1 MRFEALKEEVNM
13 LTTEENERL
22 TRVGRGTPMGEL
34 VRRFWLPFLLDS
46 DLSGPD
52 CPPVRVTLLG
62 ERLVAFRDSSGR
74 IGLIDRACAH
84 RCADLFFGRNEE
96 DGLRCTYHGW
106 KYDVEGR
113 CVDMPTEDA
122 TNTFKNNIK
131 LTAYPVR
138 ERAGVLWTYMGPKE
152 QTPELPEFEWARVP
166 PLHRFVSWNF
176 QQNNFVQAID
186 GGIDTVHSVFLHS
199 TLDSHRQLKEW
210 QEQGKRDSNPRL
222 VHRVRTNPPKLFA
235 KDTDYGVLI
244 GGKYPGREGQDYW
257 RYNNF
262 LMPFYTMPPGGGS
275 GASRKIAHAFVP
287 IDDEHTI
294 RWVFTWDYERPLSA
308 KEVAEMRGGA
318 SVHVEFIPGTHYPA
332 RNMSNDYMI
341 DRQQQKTLT
350 YTGIKGIGEQD
361 FSVQEGMGKIV
372 DRAREHLGSSDIGI
386 AAMRRRLL
394 KAAADLQEGVVPYAA
409 LHGEVY
415 RIRSAEAMLQVGAP
429 WDEDQTAK
437 GAMTAHW

>member
-1 MRFEALKEEVNM
+1 M
-13 LTTEENERL
+13 LTREENERL

-34 VRRFWLPFLLDS
+34 LRRFWLPFLLTS
-46 DLSGPD
+46 DLAEPD
-52 CPPVRVTLLG
+52 GAPVRVSLLG
-62 ERLVAFRDSSGR
+62 ERLVAFRDSAGR
-74 IGLIDRACAH
+74 IGLIERNCAH
-84 RCADLFFGRNEE
+84 RCADLFFGRNED

-122 TNTFKNNIK
+122 ENSFKDNIR

-152 QTPELPEFEWARVP
+152 QVPELPELEWARVP
-166 PLHRFVSWNF
+166 ERQRFTSWNF

-199 TLDSHRQLKEW
+199 NLDSHRRLDDW
-210 QEQGKRDSNPRL
+210 QAQGKRDGDPRA

-235 KDTDYGVLI
+235 ADTDYGVMI
-244 GGKYPGREGQDYW
+244 GGKYKGKEGKDYW

-262 LMPFYTMPPGGGS
+262 MMPFYTMPPGGGS
-275 GASRKIAHAFVP
+275 GPNKKIAHAFVP
-287 IDDEHTI
+287 LDDDHCM
-294 RWVFTWDYERPLSA
+294 RWVFTWNIAEPLSA
-308 KEVAEMRGGA
+308 REVAEMRAGS

-332 RNMSNDYMI
+332 RNMSNDYLI
-341 DRQQQKTLT
+341 DRELQKTWT

-361 FSVQEGMGKIV
+361 FSVQEGMGPIA
-372 DRAREHLGSSDIGI
+372 DRTREHLGSSDIGI

-394 KAAADLQEGVVPYAA
+394 KAAADLQEGVPPYAA
-409 LHGEVY
+409 LHGDVY
-415 RIRSAEAMLQVGAP
+415 RIRSTELMLPADAAWDDNEPLKSAMAAT
-429 WDEDQTAK
+429 W
-437 GAMTAHW
+437 